1 MTEALE
7 RVRGVRE
14 LPLFPLPVVLFPGVP
29 MPLHIFEPRY
39 RRLLA
44 DVRASNNLFG
54 LSYFDPAHAAE
65 DRPPA
70 GHVGC
75 AAEVVE
81 SQQLPD
87 GRSNILTVGLVRYE
101 VDSYVERG
109 EPYLVGRVRFFEDD
123 DEDAELLASRAE
135 EVTETFLRIARA
147 VRVINDERAA
157 LPDLPEA
164 GPERLSFLVAAA
176 MEIDAEI
183 KQELLELRSGA
194 ERLKRL
200 HDLLA
205 QVVGSYEERARLHTV
220 ARRNGHGGR
229 KVSFEE

>member
-1 MTEALE
+1 MSEALE

-54 LSYFDPAHAAE
+54 LSYFDPANTPAE
-65 DRPPA
+65 RPPA

-101 VDSYVERG
+101 VEGYVEHG
-109 EPYLVGRVRFFEDD
+109 DPYLVGRVRFFEDD
-123 DEDAELLASRAE
+123 PEDSELLAARAA
-135 EVTETFLRIARA
+135 EVTATFMRIARA

-176 MEIDAEI
+176 MEIDSEI

-205 QVVGSYEERARLHTV
+205 QVVGGYEERARLHAV